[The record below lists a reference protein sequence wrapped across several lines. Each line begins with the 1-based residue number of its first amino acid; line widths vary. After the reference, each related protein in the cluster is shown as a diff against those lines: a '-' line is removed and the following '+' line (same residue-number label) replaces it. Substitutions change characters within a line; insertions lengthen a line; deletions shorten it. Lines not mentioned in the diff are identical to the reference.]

1 MILTKK
7 EKGIE
12 NRDLKEVFFIVKG
25 QYKRDRDLNTDGVC
39 VSGFDPSDKETTE
52 WYRVV
57 DNVTY
62 TTLHCSSDYQKALG
76 AIKKIITRYKTMDK
90 YLKGIK
96 DLPPTAPKSKEMLSK
111 IYRYYGDYYREDIVK
126 QENLAY
132 EVLEETPLQRTNR
145 VLKSRPKL
153 DKVITPT
160 VEKDIVV
167 TKEVEKLLP
176 KKKGLVLTKLK

>member
-1 MILTKK
+1 MIIKKK

-12 NRDLKEVFFIVKG
+12 ERDLKEVFFIVKG
-25 QYKRDRDLNTDGVC
+25 QYKRDKDLDGDGVC
-39 VSGFDPSDKETTE
+39 VSGFNPSDKDTTE

-57 DNVTY
+57 DNITY
-62 TTLHCSSDYQKALG
+62 TTLHCSSDYPKALE
-76 AIKKIITRYKTMDK
+76 AVKKVITRYKTMDK

-132 EVLEETPLQRTNR
+132 EVLDGSPIKRNV
-145 VLKSRPKL
+145 VLKSKTTPL
-153 DKVITPT
+153 DNIVPPPV
-160 VEKDIVV
+160 VEVS
-167 TKEVEKLLP
+167 EQGKLLP
-176 KKKGLVLTKLK
+176 KKRGLLLNRVK